1 MTDDV
6 LDRRLPQPTEAEL
19 NILNALWRLGP
30 STVRRVH
37 EEISKLSDLGYTSV
51 LKLLQIM
58 FQKGLV
64 SRDDSQRA
72 HVYTPALSKQDTQR
86 QLTDDLV
93 RRAFGG
99 SMSELVLQ
107 ALGHGEAASADD
119 LAAIR
124 EMLDRIERGDG

>member
-107 ALGHGEAASADD
+107 ALGHGEAANADD